1 VPPAAQC
8 LDIRPYLPRPT
19 RCTFYVLEIE
29 GVPMTSND
37 KSDAVIGRRT
47 TSRIGYAIAVV
58 VNLVLLFIVN
68 NLLAWGWVPFLT
80 DDFEQLL
87 PIVNL
92 SLVVSAGANVALIF
106 YNARWFQSAG
116 QIVQNVV
123 SLFVIVATLRIF
135 PFDFSPYRINWATIT
150 RVVLILLLVA
160 VSIGMIVEF
169 AKMIRALLPEASS
182 GSDPEP
188 SP

>member
-1 VPPAAQC
+1 
-8 LDIRPYLPRPT
+8 
-19 RCTFYVLEIE
+19 
-29 GVPMTSND
+29 MTTND

-47 TSRIGYAIAVV
+47 VSRIGYAIAVV
-58 VNLVLLFIVN
+58 VNLVMLFIVN

-92 SLVVSAGANVALIF
+92 SLVVGAGANFAFIF
-106 YNARWFQSAG
+106 YNAQWFRSVG

-135 PFDFSPYRINWATIT
+135 PFDFSPHPFNWTAIA
-150 RVVLILLLVA
+150 RVVLSLVLVA
-160 VSIGMIVEF
+160 VSLATIAELV
-169 AKMIRALLPEASS
+169 KMIRALLAEPSAGS
-182 GSDPEP
+182 GAEP